1 MITKF
6 LRRRNVNSDPA
17 YLKSFSRIQVHANGD
32 QTFKFSKKPNV
43 APVSATG
50 LLLTEASAY
59 LNTELGQ
66 RIVVE

>member
-1 MITKF
+1 
-6 LRRRNVNSDPA
+6 
-17 YLKSFSRIQVHANGD
+17 LKSFSRIQVHANGD

>member
-1 MITKF
+1 
-6 LRRRNVNSDPA
+6 VNSNPA

-43 APVSATG
+43 APVSATAM
-50 LLLTEASAY
+50 LLTEASAY